1 MVSMKKVFHNNK
13 KFFILTILIVV
24 ITSLTKIITP
34 SIILLLQNENEVV
47 FSYFFLF
54 VFCSMFLSFLIQL
67 FLLIYRENYA
77 AHFNT
82 QQLLSLMEKVYRMKY
97 DAILEREPTF
107 LVNRIYTV
115 IDTFYLFIT
124 GGFASLI
131 GAFFT
136 IFFSIVISYWIH
148 PLIFIILLLV
158 MPVNFFGFR
167 FINRKLKEKMD
178 CMHVQSAH
186 SKKDLIAI
194 MGNVDQTKSVGEYP
208 VLSNLY
214 SSGVEEMYTTLAD
227 TNKFAQGSSSA
238 ISFINQ
244 LAQNLIFIGLSYN
257 IASGLSEL
265 SNLIVVSIVLPLFFS
280 SLGELSRANIDLRSI
295 EVARAFIREELEEN
309 REQSGKARIATIEEI
324 GMETLSYEIKGKKY
338 EVEIN
343 QHFHKGDR
351 IYLSGDSGSGKSS
364 LLKLLVGFRP
374 AKGLYVNTVPMGELE
389 KDCLRSQ
396 IAYISQ
402 EPILFSKTLEEN
414 VGFGRKLSPEEK
426 IYLEETGILT
436 TILQGKNWDSR
447 IEEGGANLSG
457 GEKQRIAVARV
468 LIQDPTL
475 ILLDEATSNIDHA
488 SSQQIMD
495 TIVSFAQDCILFYT
509 SHDQVNSKYATKVI
523 HIDAKGN

>member
-1 MVSMKKVFHNNK
+1 
-13 KFFILTILIVV
+13 
-24 ITSLTKIITP
+24 
-34 SIILLLQNENEVV
+34 
-47 FSYFFLF
+47 
-54 VFCSMFLSFLIQL
+54 
-67 FLLIYRENYA
+67 
-77 AHFNT
+77 
-82 QQLLSLMEKVYRMKY
+82 
-97 DAILEREPTF
+97 
-107 LVNRIYTV
+107 
-115 IDTFYLFIT
+115 
-124 GGFASLI
+124 
-131 GAFFT
+131 
-136 IFFSIVISYWIH
+136 
-148 PLIFIILLLV
+148 
-158 MPVNFFGFR
+158 
-167 FINRKLKEKMD
+167 
-178 CMHVQSAH
+178 
-186 SKKDLIAI
+186 

-244 LAQNLIFIGLSYN
+244 LAQNLIYIGLSYN